1 MGQCISSQSPSSPG
15 SHGTQGA
22 HHNALPADLD
32 LPTLA
37 SLLRSATTP
46 EQRTNV
52 LQRISK
58 ATAKAGDEECAAAR
72 FTLIEAEGVL
82 EPLTGVRAWM
92 TLRMHCVL
100 RLSCLLMHTSHNI
113 PLHVCMHV
121 RAALLMT
128 STNESATARV

>member
-1 MGQCISSQSPSSPG
+1 MTPTEI
-15 SHGTQGA
+15 A
-22 HHNALPADLD
+22 DALE
-32 LPTLA
+32 TLA
-37 SLLRSATTP
+37 
-46 EQRTNV
+46 
-52 LQRISK
+52 
-58 ATAKAGDEECAAAR
+58 AKPYDAGEFPYDFAAATGNAPATVSKLR
-72 FTLIEAEGVL
+72 PGQRSLNKSRLRGGVLMNRKFHFAPAETGEAEGVL